1 MTSTANSKTAR
12 YTGTAIFLHWLMAL
26 AIIAAFGM
34 GITMTDIPGITPSKL
49 RLFNWHKW
57 LGVTILGLATIRL
70 LWRLTHPA
78 PALPASLPQWQ
89 KQAAELTHYALYIL
103 IFAIPLSGYFYSLA
117 AGFPVVYLGI
127 VPLPVLIE
135 PNTELKIV
143 LKNLHY
149 WLNMGLAV
157 LVLAHL
163 GAALKHHFLDRDTIL
178 MRILPQFGKKSSDL

>member
-1 MTSTANSKTAR
+1 MTSTTMR

-34 GITMTDIPGITPSKL
+34 GITMTDIPGITPTKL

-70 LWRLTHPA
+70 LWRLSHPA
-78 PALPASLPQWQ
+78 PALPESLPQWQ
-89 KQAAELTHYALYIL
+89 KKAAELTHYTLYFL

-127 VPLPVLIE
+127 VPLPILME
-135 PNTELKIV
+135 PNPELKIS

-149 WLNMGLAV
+149 WLNMGLAL
-157 LVLAHL
+157 LVLAHI
-163 GAALKHHFLDRDTIL
+163 GAALKHHFLDRDNVLTR
-178 MRILPQFGKKSSDL
+178 MLPRFGSKQ